1 MADDKNIIHLP
12 IGSDLE
18 GNNGT
23 YDFSPEWLHAAW
35 ASMNATAQKYGYTD
49 ADEFNRHMA
58 EIREQDYNVFEE
70 VLNQNSFEA
79 MIETLIA
86 RGYLPPKYR
95 QTSDKG
101 VDTSDWIQIT

>member
-1 MADDKNIIHLP
+1 MANDKNIIHLP

-18 GNNGT
+18 GNGT
-23 YDFSPEWLHAAW
+23 YDFSAEWLHAAW
-35 ASMNATAQKYGYTD
+35 ADMNATAQKYGYAD

-58 EIREQDYNVFEE
+58 EIREQDYDVFEE

-86 RGYLPPKYR
+86 RGYLPSKYR
-95 QTSDKG
+95 QNALDKG
-101 VDTSDWIQIT
+101 IDL